1 MADLGGFNIND
12 YMILIFVVCRMT
24 GAILFNPILG
34 RRNIPSMVK
43 VGLALGIALFAAQNQ
58 YYVSVAHYSTLE
70 IMFSMFKELA
80 VGYVMGAITQLFLS
94 IFHIGGG
101 VMDLQMGL
109 GMASLYDPTTGM
121 QISIIGNLITIM
133 YTLLFFITNSHLR
146 LIAIAVKSFDVIPI
160 GFTAISPD
168 VGIFMVELFSY
179 ILVYA
184 LQLAIPLIVT
194 QLIVEVAVGIM
205 MRVVPNINV
214 FVVNLQ
220 VKLAVGIITILT
232 IIPVLIRYLE
242 KLNII
247 MLENISAGLQA
258 FL

>member
-1 MADLGGFNIND
+1 MADIAEFNIND

-24 GAILFNPILG
+24 GAIFFNPVLG
-34 RRNIPSMVK
+34 RRNIPGMVK
-43 VGLALGIALFAAQNQ
+43 VGLVIGIALFAAQEQ
-58 YYVSVAHYSTLE
+58 YYVQVAHYSTLE
-70 IMFSMFKELA
+70 ILLTMFREFA
-80 VGYVMGAITQLFLS
+80 VGYVMGMIVQLFLS

-121 QISIIGNLITIM
+121 QISIIGNMITIM

-146 LIAIAVKSFDVIPI
+146 FIAIAVKSFDVIPI
-160 GFTAISPD
+160 GFMAINPKI
-168 VGIFMVELFSY
+168 GIYIAELFSY

-184 LQLAIPLIVT
+184 LQLALPLIVT
-194 QLIVEVAVGIM
+194 QLIVEVAVGIL

-220 VKLAVGIITILT
+220 VKLAVGVIVILT
-232 IIPVLIRYLE
+232 IIPVLVKYLE
-242 KLNII
+242 KLNTI
-247 MLENISAGLQA
+247 MLENISTSLQF